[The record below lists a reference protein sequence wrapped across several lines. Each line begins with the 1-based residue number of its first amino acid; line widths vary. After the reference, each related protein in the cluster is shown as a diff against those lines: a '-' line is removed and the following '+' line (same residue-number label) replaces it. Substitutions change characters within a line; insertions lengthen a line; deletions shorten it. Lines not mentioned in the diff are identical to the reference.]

1 MFEQTLL
8 THPAS
13 ARKTGAL
20 AESFLA
26 QSVAI
31 GVLLV
36 GPLLYTQGMP
46 LIPLITAVIVAPP
59 PLPQL
64 PPVAQPAANAPSSG
78 QRSDHRMFVPITIP
92 KGPIRT
98 TEVEVAPISTPTD
111 VYVEVGIPGA
121 PVGPVT
127 ALPVFTRAPLVEVAK
142 PPVAAPVI
150 NPKPVPVGGDVLAA
164 KLLKRVIPPYP
175 VLARQTRIQGTV
187 HLLGIVAKDG
197 RVQNLRVIDG
207 HPLLRQAALDAVSQW
222 VYSPTILNGQP
233 VEVEAPIDV
242 NFTLR

>member
-20 AESFLA
+20 AASFLA
-26 QSVAI
+26 QTAVL

-36 GPLLYTQGMP
+36 GPLLYTQALP
-46 LIPLITAVIVAPP
+46 FIPLITGVLTAPP
-59 PLPQL
+59 PLPQP
-64 PPVAQPAANAPSSG
+64 PPVARVAPSGPATG
-78 QRSDHRMFVPITIP
+78 QRSDYRRFVSITIP
-92 KGPIRT
+92 KGPIRE
-98 TEVEVAPISTPTD
+98 TEVVVGPIDTAAD
-111 VYVEVGIPGA
+111 VPVVLGIPGA
-121 PVGPVT
+121 SVGPT
-127 ALPVFTRAPLVEVAK
+127 TTLPAFTL
-142 PPVAAPVI
+142 APVVEI
-150 NPKPVPVGGDVLAA
+150 VKPAPAPVVNTKPVLVGGDVLAA

-175 VLARQTRIQGTV
+175 VLARQTHVQGTV

-197 RVQNLRVIDG
+197 RVQNLRVLDG
-207 HPLLRQAALDAVSQW
+207 HPLLWKAALDAVSQW
-222 VYSPTILNGQP
+222 IYSPTILNGQP

>member
-1 MFEQTLL
+1 M
-8 THPAS
+8 
-13 ARKTGAL
+13 
-20 AESFLA
+20 
-26 QSVAI
+26 
-31 GVLLV
+31 
-36 GPLLYTQGMP
+36 
-46 LIPLITAVIVAPP
+46 
-59 PLPQL
+59 
-64 PPVAQPAANAPSSG
+64 
-78 QRSDHRMFVPITIP
+78 
-92 KGPIRT
+92 
-98 TEVEVAPISTPTD
+98 
-111 VYVEVGIPGA
+111 
-121 PVGPVT
+121 
-127 ALPVFTRAPLVEVAK
+127 
-142 PPVAAPVI
+142 
-150 NPKPVPVGGDVLAA
+150 LAA